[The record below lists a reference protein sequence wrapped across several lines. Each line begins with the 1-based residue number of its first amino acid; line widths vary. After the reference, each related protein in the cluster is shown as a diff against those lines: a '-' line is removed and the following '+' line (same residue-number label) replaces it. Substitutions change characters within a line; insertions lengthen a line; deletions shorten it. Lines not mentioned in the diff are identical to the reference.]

1 MDGIVKYKKTI
12 KNVCNFK
19 VFLGLSAI
27 YGILCVWVM
36 RTLISHEV
44 WREILI
50 LQVIGKLFQGK
61 FKVRIAI

>member
-12 KNVCNFK
+12 KNACNFK
-19 VFLGLSAI
+19 VFLSLSAI

-36 RTLISHEV
+36 RTLISREV

-50 LQVIGKLFQGK
+50 LQVIGKLFS
-61 FKVRIAI
+61 